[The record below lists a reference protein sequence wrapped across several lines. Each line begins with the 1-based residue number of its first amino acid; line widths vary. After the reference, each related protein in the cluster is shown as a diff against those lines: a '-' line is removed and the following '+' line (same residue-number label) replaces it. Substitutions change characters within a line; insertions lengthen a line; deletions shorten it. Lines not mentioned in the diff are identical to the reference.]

1 MPDPILEAIDNAVRD
16 YGISDDAM
24 RWTPEP
30 PEPAHPT
37 PLPAPAP
44 RIEEIEIR
52 VKTSDGE
59 EITYTMQGAEQVT
72 VSMDWEEPAIDP
84 WGVFDPYRVP
94 AQRRMESFTLDVTYP
109 GQLTQTRRP
118 RR

>member
-1 MPDPILEAIDNAVRD
+1 MPDPILDAIDNAVRD

-24 RWTPEP
+24 RWTPEA
-30 PEPAHPT
+30 PEPALTT
-37 PLPAPAP
+37 PPPAPAP

-72 VSMDWEEPAIDP
+72 VSMDWEQPDLDP
-84 WGVFDPYRVP
+84 WDMFDTPPFVRS
-94 AQRRMESFTLDVTYP
+94 RRMESFTLTVGYP
-109 GQLTQTRRP
+109 QDLRQTHRAG
-118 RR
+118 